1 MCKVEKRKGIKNIAG
16 VILAMLLMITVAGC
30 GKENRE
36 TNSGGMDSQQP
47 VNEQEQDTV
56 QEEMNEPE
64 KQDEPDTYQELLEGD
79 TAPDFTADLADGS
92 TFTLSEQSG
101 KVVLLNFW
109 ATWCGP
115 CVEEMPAFEKL
126 QKEYGDEVAVLAVNC
141 LEDEETVRQF
151 ITENGYTF
159 PIAFDVEGVVN
170 MKYPTDGIPYT
181 LVIGKDGTVQNI
193 YLGAA
198 DADTQYQEYKSAIDS
213 ALGK

>member
-1 MCKVEKRKGIKNIAG
+1 MSKVRKWKGIKNIAG
-16 VILAMLLMITVAGC
+16 VILAMLLMISAVGC
-30 GKENRE
+30 GQENRE
-36 TNSGGMDSQQP
+36 TNTGGMDNRQP
-47 VNEQEQDTV
+47 VNESEQDAV
-56 QEEMNEPE
+56 QDETNEPE
-64 KQDEPDTYQELLEGD
+64 KQDEPVSYQELQEGD

-115 CVEEMPAFEKL
+115 CVGEMPAFEKL
-126 QKEYGDEVAVLAVNC
+126 YKEYGDEVAVLAVNC

-151 ITENGYTF
+151 IAETGYTF

-181 LVIGKDGTVQNI
+181 LVIGKDGTVQKI
-193 YLGAA
+193 YVGAA
-198 DADTQYQEYKSAIDS
+198 DADTQYQEYKNAIDS